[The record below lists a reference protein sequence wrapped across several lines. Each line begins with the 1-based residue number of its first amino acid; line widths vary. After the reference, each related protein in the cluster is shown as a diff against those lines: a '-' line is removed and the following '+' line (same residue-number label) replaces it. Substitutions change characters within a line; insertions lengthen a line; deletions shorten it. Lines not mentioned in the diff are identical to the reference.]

1 MGVNEA
7 IGALKQ
13 GGLQPYHL
21 EVTGSR
27 HAGGFDVIEFNG
39 VEEAGA
45 PTKFKIKL
53 THRVADLPIDDV
65 LTKTALFTV
74 RPPALAGVTLPIGP
88 GRRFQGVVTGFN
100 QLSSSRDQTT
110 YEVVLESRI
119 ALLRN
124 VRRCRIFLGNTD
136 PEIME
141 MILREHGFGAGTS
154 DFEFALHRECP
165 KRDFVMQ
172 WHETDLEFMT
182 RLARRS
188 GIWFVMREG
197 EYGEITY
204 FGDDFTRYERSDA
217 FTAPFRPP
225 AGLESAGA
233 EAVEEFETRTKTIAQ
248 AVKVRHYNHRKA
260 PQSIDGEANVV
271 PDDKTTY
278 GTPDVWAAGHLTQ
291 DQAEWEAQLRHEAL
305 LCEKIVYTGKG
316 NVLCVAP
323 GRVFRFTNRTLPE
336 AEYGQL
342 VTRVE
347 HAGARDKAYHNTYT
361 AIPSQL
367 IYRMPLLEETWPKIH
382 GTVSGRIVSPNRYKY
397 SYVNKDGHV
406 MVAFDLDR
414 DERMP
419 GLTSCWMRVAKPFAG
434 AQNTGLHLPAL
445 DGAGVEVAFEGANPD
460 FPYVAHIMHDSLNPD
475 VITSDDRWMTR
486 NVIRT
491 QSNNTL
497 QMEDFAGEEHIK
509 LATEGGGKSQLNL
522 GHIVDS
528 GREKRGSGAELR
540 SDDHVAVRGGKGV
553 LVSADEQARAIGQQL
568 DMQPA
573 QALLDQ
579 ALAQLQAL
587 TDAAVASQ
595 AYGAEVARQKALLD
609 NTLKDLKR
617 AGILV
622 SAPAG
627 MGLVSGDDL
636 QTSAAGNLFATAG
649 GNADF
654 GVLKKFTVAAGQ
666 AISLF
671 AQKLGIKIFAA
682 KGKVELEAQEDGMAL
697 SALKDVTITST
708 DGKLILTAAK
718 EVWIGAGGS
727 YIRISGERIEN
738 GTSGDILEKCAYWGK
753 RGPQTQ
759 SLAANGWS
767 GTPFNERF
775 RVQLPNGEVA
785 KNRAYILTRAD
796 GGEIHGVT
804 DAQGMINLQQG
815 VSVEGLRVRF
825 PDSYHGDIAS

>member
-13 GGLQPYHL
+13 GSLQPYHL

-27 HAGGFDVIEFNG
+27 HAGGFDVVEFSG

-45 PTKFKIKL
+45 PTKFSIKL
-53 THRVADLPIDDV
+53 THRAADLPIDDV
-65 LTKTALFTV
+65 LTKTAVFTV
-74 RPPALAGVTLPIGP
+74 RPPTLAGVTLPVGP

-141 MILREHGFGAGTS
+141 MILREHEFGAGTS
-154 DFEFALHRECP
+154 DFEFALRRECP

-197 EYGEITY
+197 EYGEVTY

-225 AGLESAGA
+225 AGLESTGA
-233 EAVEEFETRTKTIAQ
+233 EAVESFETRTKTIAQ

-367 IYRMPLLEETWPKIH
+367 IYRMQLLEETWPKIH

-414 DERMP
+414 DQRMP

-497 QMEDFAGEEHIK
+497 QMEDFEGEEHVK
-509 LATEGGGKSQLNL
+509 LATEGGGKSQVNL
-522 GHIVDS
+522 GVMVD
-528 GREKRGSGAELR
+528 RDRQKRGTGAEVR
-540 SDDHVAVRGGKGV
+540 TDGHAAIRGGKGV
-553 LVSADEQARAIGQQL
+553 LMTADARSGAQGDQLSMDEAKARLEQAYSLMEDLAANATAARAYAAECDKQRDLMEHTLIG
-568 DMQPA
+568 
-573 QALLDQ
+573 
-579 ALAQLQAL
+579 
-587 TDAAVASQ
+587 
-595 AYGAEVARQKALLD
+595 
-609 NTLKDLKR
+609 LKK
-617 AGILV
+617 
-622 SAPAG
+622 AG
-627 MGLVSGDDL
+627 MVLTGPEGIAITGGDHV
-636 QTSAAGNLFATAG
+636 QISAAKNLITTAG
-649 GNADF
+649 GNAEV
-654 GVLKKFTVAAGQ
+654 GVLKRIVMAAGE

-671 AQKLGIKIFAA
+671 AKTVGMKLIAA
-682 KGKVELEAQEDGMAL
+682 TGPIDVEAQSDAVNVQADKDVSITSVNGKVII
-697 SALKDVTITST
+697 S
-708 DGKLILTAAK
+708 AK
-718 EVWIGAGGS
+718 EILLAAGGS
-727 YIRISGERIEN
+727 YVRINGSGIED
-738 GTSGDILEKCAYWGK
+738 GTPGDRRFKSASFGK
-753 RGPQTQ
+753 TGPASLDMAKAWSFNRPACRQCMKE
-759 SLAANGWS
+759 LAAS
-767 GTPFNERF
+767 HDAVTER
-775 RVQLPNGEVA
+775 A
-785 KNRAYILTRAD
+785 
-796 GGEIHGVT
+796 
-804 DAQGMINLQQG
+804 
-815 VSVEGLRVRF
+815 
-825 PDSYHGDIAS
+825 

>member
-7 IGALKQ
+7 IGTLKQ

-27 HAGGFDVIEFNG
+27 YAAEFDVVEFNG

-45 PTKFKIKL
+45 PTKCSIKL

-65 LTKTALFTV
+65 LTKTAVFSV
-74 RPPALAGVTLPIGP
+74 RPPTLAGVTLPAGP

-124 VRRCRIFLGNTD
+124 VRRCRIFLENTD

-141 MILREHGFGAGTS
+141 MLLREHGFGAGTS
-154 DFEFALHRECP
+154 DFEFALRRECP

-172 WHETDLEFMT
+172 WHETDLEFTT

-197 EYGEITY
+197 EYGEVTY
-204 FGDDFTRYERSDA
+204 FGDDFTKYERSDA

-225 AGLESAGA
+225 AGLESTGA
-233 EAVEEFETRTKTIAQ
+233 EAVEEFATRTKTIAQ

-347 HAGARDKAYHNTYT
+347 HVGARDKAYHNTYT

-367 IYRMPLLEETWPKIH
+367 IYRMPLLEATWPKIH

-522 GHIVDS
+522 GNIVDS

-553 LVSADEQARAIGQQL
+553 LVSADEQARASGKQL
-568 DMQPA
+568 DNS
-573 QALLDQ
+573 QAMK
-579 ALAQLQAL
+579 QLQAAL
-587 TDAAVASQ
+587 DDATALRAIAQ
-595 AYGAEVARQKALLD
+595 AAQAELIDVKAQQDRLE
-609 NTLKDLKR
+609 NAYKELKQSIIML
-617 AGILV
+617 
-622 SAPAG
+622 SAPHGIVGATPKDIQ
-627 MGLVSGDDL
+627 LSSGRHL
-636 QTSAAGNLFATAG
+636 TSTAG
-649 GNADF
+649 GNAEYSIA
-654 GVLKKFTVAAGQ
+654 KKFIVGAGEVVSILAQ
-666 AISLF
+666 KVGIFLF
-671 AQKLGIKIFAA
+671 AV
-682 KGKVELEAQEDGMAL
+682 KGKIQMQAQDGPIEM
-697 SALKDVTITST
+697 
-708 DGKLILTAAK
+708 TA
-718 EVWIGAGGS
+718 
-727 YIRISGERIEN
+727 
-738 GTSGDILEKCAYWGK
+738 SGDILIKAKRIILAGQDEVLISNGGGAYYKLSGSQPEVGGSSNFIIK
-753 RGPQTQ
+753 TPSISKAGASSVSSAMPSFQQGSFARKFYLHPDGDPDTP
-759 SLAANGWS
+759 LAGQ
-767 GTPFNERF
+767 RF
-775 RVQLPNGEVA
+775 RLHLP
-785 KNRAYILTRAD
+785 D
-796 GGEIHGVT
+796 GSTTEGVT
-804 DAQGMINLQQG
+804 DTSGMSSLFNRDDIENLRIEALG
-815 VSVEGLRVRF
+815 
-825 PDSYHGDIAS
+825 PKHD